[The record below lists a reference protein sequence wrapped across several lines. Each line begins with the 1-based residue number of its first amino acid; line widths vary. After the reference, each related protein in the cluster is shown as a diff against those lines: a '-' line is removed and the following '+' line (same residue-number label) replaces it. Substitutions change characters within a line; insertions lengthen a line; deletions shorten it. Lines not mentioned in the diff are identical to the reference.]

1 MAILWEIAV
10 GLIFGFSL
18 RYNEQNFISMSL
30 SNSYYPYSA
39 TTTSNSL
46 FQVNSTMFP
55 FPMVVVAVAF
65 ILLIVGYALIASY
78 VSKTAITGIAFTLLI
93 FALTVQNFMIF
104 RSFWNKISLNNP
116 EGSSNF
122 SSILYQ
128 KLNYINYNNDLQ
140 NTALTYQIGSVSLL
154 DAVGAAIA
162 MYCGYSAVIGR
173 IGLG

>member
-1 MAILWEIAV
+1 MKRTTLCFIIMAVLWEIAV

-65 ILLIVGYALIASY
+65 ILLIVGNY
-78 VSKTAITGIAFTLLI
+78 VIIKD
-93 FALTVQNFMIF
+93 M
-104 RSFWNKISLNNP
+104 P
-116 EGSSNF
+116 
-122 SSILYQ
+122 
-128 KLNYINYNNDLQ
+128 
-140 NTALTYQIGSVSLL
+140 SLL
-154 DAVGAAIA
+154 P
-162 MYCGYSAVIGR
+162 MYPKQPLLALHLLC
-173 IGLG
+173 